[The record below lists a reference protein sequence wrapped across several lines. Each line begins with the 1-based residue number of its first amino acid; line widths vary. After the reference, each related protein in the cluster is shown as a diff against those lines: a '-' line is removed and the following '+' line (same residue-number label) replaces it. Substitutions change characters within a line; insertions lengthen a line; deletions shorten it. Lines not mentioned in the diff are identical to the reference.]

1 MLKYSVIS
9 PVHNEAGNIEE
20 LTNRVYKSM
29 RDFCGD
35 NSWEFILVDD
45 CSSDNSKDVIRKQS
59 LIYPQIRYI
68 LHKVRSGQTGC
79 FKSGFAEA
87 KGEVVITIDA
97 DLQVFP
103 EDIPYLL
110 TFMEQG
116 YDLVNGKRTQR
127 QDAVLINL
135 GSRIFNILM
144 HILFKLPTFDA
155 TSNFAAIRS
164 GFVRNLKL
172 IDNDHRYLI
181 PILKKKGLN
190 NIKEVPVRHQ
200 KRKMGNSK
208 YSIKKLMTG
217 LPELVKVYLRIK
229 KSDIYCFTGE
239 NNHE

>member
-20 LTNRVYKSM
+20 LTNRVHKSM
-29 RDFCGD
+29 LDFCGND
-35 NSWEFILVDD
+35 SWEFILVDD
-45 CSSDNSKDVIRKQS
+45 CSSDNSRDVIRKQS
-59 LIYPQIRYI
+59 LVYPQIRYI
-68 LHKVRSGQTGC
+68 LHKVKSGQTGC
-79 FKSGFAEA
+79 FKSGFMEA
-87 KGEVVITIDA
+87 KGEAVITIDA

-116 YDLVNGKRTQR
+116 YDLVNGKRIRR
-127 QDAVLINL
+127 QDSVLINL
-135 GSRIFNILM
+135 ASRIFNILM

-164 GFVRNLKL
+164 RFIRNLTL

-181 PILKKKGLN
+181 PILKKRGLN
-190 NIKEVPVRHQ
+190 NIKEVFVRHQ
-200 KRKMGNSK
+200 KRKMGSSK

-217 LPELVKVYLRIK
+217 IPELVRVYLRIK
-229 KSDIYCFTGE
+229 KSDIYCLTGQ
-239 NNHE
+239 NSHE